1 MRVFPFG
8 LPSYDHEQYANRRV
22 YHLAVV
28 RGRLIRTPNS
38 QGILVSMVTGG
49 LAARHSKLEPS
60 TPPLTLRWLP
70 PSATQ
75 VSPHDKSMC
84 HCGACLIKIN
94 IEHGKT
100 SVTHVAT

>member
-1 MRVFPFG
+1 MFQFD
-8 LPSYDHEQYANRRV
+8 LPSCDHEQYANRRV

-28 RGRLIRTPNS
+28 RGPGRLIPTPNS
-38 QGILVSMVTGG
+38 QGMLVSMVTGG
-49 LAARHSKLEPS
+49 LAAHHSKLEPS
-60 TPPLTLRWLP
+60 TSPLTLRWLP